1 MKIKKGDNV
10 IVISGKDRGTTGKVL
25 DVFIK
30 KDRVLVE
37 KVNIKK
43 KHQKPR
49 KQNQKG
55 QIVDIAMPIHV
66 SNVQLVEGG
75 KKVRAGFKQTG
86 DKKVRVSKK
95 TGKEI

>member
-49 KQNQKG
+49 KANQKG

>member
-30 KDRVLVE
+30 RDSVLVE

-49 KQNQKG
+49 KSNQKG

-75 KKVRAGFKQTG
+75 KKVRTSFKQTG
-86 DKKVRVSKK
+86 DKKVRISKK

>member
-25 DVFIK
+25 NVFLK
-30 KDRVLVE
+30 KDQVLVE

-43 KHQKPR
+43 KHQKAR
-49 KQNQKG
+49 KANQKG
-55 QIVDIAMPIHV
+55 QILDIAMPIHV